1 MNLNQ
6 ITVPSVDVDQAISF
20 YQTLGLELIVK
31 STSHYARFIC
41 PDGQASFSIQEVDA
55 IAVGKG
61 VHVYFECADLDQKVA
76 DLQSKGV
83 VFEEL
88 PNDKPWLWREAHL
101 HDLDGNYLILYH
113 AGVNRLNPPWK
124 LK

>member
-6 ITVPSVDVDQAISF
+6 ITVPSVDVDQAVSF

-55 IAVGKG
+55 LAVGKG

-101 HDLDGNYLILYH
+101 HDPDGNYLILYY